1 MKCPECGF
9 KVRARHKFCG
19 MCGARLRLVCPACGT
34 KNPRAHRF
42 CSECG
47 NPLSAASAFDVIP
60 LRTQEVPP
68 ERIPDQ
74 AFAGAPESIRESV
87 PEGAPPGTPPSALSS
102 ASTGPAEPG
111 DLAPLEG
118 ERRLATI
125 ILADVKGST
134 DLMEQVG
141 TEAWVKMMNRVLQIL
156 ETEIYRFG
164 GKVDQFRGDGLVA
177 FFGTTTAHEDDPERA
192 VLAALAMQSA
202 LQPFAADLEKR
213 EGISLALRVG
223 VNTGEVIVTSVGNDR
238 QYREETAMGEAI
250 ALAARMETAAE
261 PGTVLVS
268 ENTFRLTTSQFEW
281 LPLGEIKVKGVST
294 PVAVYRPLA
303 PYVSLEKP
311 EYELPSPLIGRDAE
325 VDSLKACIEDL
336 SDGIGGIVILTGE
349 HGMGKSLLTNE
360 VRQYFARQNALL
372 AEARD
377 KGAEVGQPT
386 YPTPSADA
394 EIGVIWLRGR
404 CRSYTQSQPYAVWQD
419 MLRNWLGIRSD
430 EPQEKTRDRLY
441 QQAEML
447 WGDHADEYYPDLAT
461 LLSLPLEAD
470 HAEQIRRL
478 DADSL
483 RQQFF
488 LTLRSW
494 VEALTQQGPLVIN
507 LSDMQWVDATS
518 LDLLKYCLPLCDY
531 TDLLWLFVFRPDR
544 TSQIWEFRYYI
555 ETEYP
560 HRLTSLTLAPLTAE
574 QSQEMIAK
582 LIGPDVL
589 PEATQDLIISKAE
602 GNPYYIQ
609 ELVRALIFEGI
620 LTRAP
625 EDGRWRTT
633 QAVTT
638 LTLPDSLQNLLLASI
653 DRLTPEEQHILQIA
667 SVVGTVF
674 WSKIIEVLATHPA
687 RVKAHLTALQRAQ
700 LIRER
705 GRASELGIEYVFRS
719 SLIRD
724 AAYDRLLNTQR
735 TSYHLRIAE
744 YIESHCCKSDA
755 TEPSPQFYGA
765 LAYHFR
771 HAGLPDKELDY
782 VLKGAAHAKHVY
794 ANAEAGKQFT
804 RALEILDA
812 LEHKASDEDQCRA
825 IRIQRFSVLNERR
838 AVFYLMGQF
847 EAMWEDAK
855 ALLPLAEQLADDP
868 TFTIDALLQ
877 QPGVADYQCK
887 EEIDAGIPMAQQ
899 ALALA
904 QELGDQRREMES
916 LIAIVNHRLALSD
929 PEWQPL
935 AERALELARQV
946 QDEHFEARLLI
957 GMGGVFAFSD
967 EPSLS
972 MEYLEAAAALAMRQ
986 GLDDKIT
993 QMSLLNLL
1001 GLEFER
1007 SGDYYR
1013 LLTEYQQERLNI
1025 SREIGHRPNESKAL
1039 QACGR
1044 IQGIYL
1050 GDYQGG
1056 LALLEECQRILIGSR
1071 DEVYPL
1077 FHIAQIQSEQYQYTE
1092 ALASLER
1099 IRDIGEPVQ
1108 DRGLASLKLVWA
1120 ILYNALGDE
1129 AHLRMALELAE
1140 EVQELALQSPLVSRQ
1155 YEMAALCKATAAHLK
1170 LAMLAKD
1177 AATAK
1182 PGIVYEHLNNA
1193 LDTAQKA
1200 LELYQTFGFVQITE
1214 CVSEEILFRYSQ
1226 ALAANEQPEEATKY
1240 LRRAYDEMARKH
1252 ALIPADSY
1260 FRRTYL
1266 ENILLHQEI
1275 RAAYAARVGLI
1286 LTESGQVPQLSH
1298 IPEKF

>member
-9 KVRARHKFCG
+9 KAPARAKFCG
-19 MCGARLRLVCPACGT
+19 MCGTRLALVCPTCGT
-34 KNPRAHRF
+34 VSPRVYRF

-47 NPLSAASAFDVIP
+47 APLTAESAPFIAVTP
-60 LRTQEVPP
+60 LEQEPLP
-68 ERIPDQ
+68 EPR
-74 AFAGAPESIRESV
+74 
-87 PEGAPPGTPPSALSS
+87 PSSDIAV
-102 ASTGPAEPG
+102 
-111 DLAPLEG
+111 LEG
-118 ERRLATI
+118 ERRVATI

-141 TEAWVKMMNRVLQIL
+141 TETWVKLMNRVLQIL
-156 ETEIYRFG
+156 ETEVYRFG

-192 VLAALAMQSA
+192 VLAALAMQAA
-202 LQPFAADLEKR
+202 LQPFATDLEER

-268 ENTFRLTTSQFEW
+268 DSTYRLTASQFEW
-281 LPLGEIKVKGVST
+281 LPLGEIMVKGVSY
-294 PVAVYRPLA
+294 PIAVHRPLA
-303 PYVSLEKP
+303 PFTNPEKP
-311 EYELPSPLIGRDAE
+311 EAYELPTPLVGRDAE
-325 VDSLKACIEDL
+325 VESLKTCIEDL
-336 SDGIGGIVILTGE
+336 NDGIGSIVIISGE
-349 HGMGKSLLTNE
+349 QGMGKSLLTNE
-360 VRQYFARQNALL
+360 VRHYLARQNALL

-377 KGAEVGQPT
+377 KRASRKDAPAE
-386 YPTPSADA
+386 TP
-394 EIGVIWLRGR
+394 GVMWLRGR
-404 CRSYTQSQPYAVWQD
+404 CRSYTQPQPYAMWQD
-419 MLRNWLGIRSD
+419 VLRNWLGVRQN
-430 EPQEKTRDRLY
+430 EPREQTRDRLR
-441 QQAEML
+441 QQAEAL
-447 WGDHADEYYPDLAT
+447 WGDQADEYYPDLAT
-461 LLSLPLEAD
+461 LLALPLEAQ
-470 HAEQIRRL
+470 HAEHIRRL

-488 LTLRSW
+488 LTIHRW
-494 VEALTQQGPLVIN
+494 IEALAEENPLVLN

-531 TDLLWLFVFRPDR
+531 TSLLWLFVFRPDR
-544 TSQIWEFRYYI
+544 ASPIWEFRHFV

-560 HRLTSLTLAPLTAE
+560 HRLMTLNLPLLNPD
-574 QSQEMIAK
+574 QSREMIQA

-589 PEATQDLIISKAE
+589 PAATQDLVIQKAE

-609 ELVRALIFEGI
+609 EMVRALILQGI
-620 LTRAP
+620 LTRTP
-625 EDGRWRTT
+625 ETGRWQTT

-638 LTLPDSLQNLLLASI
+638 LTLPDSLQSLLLASI
-653 DRLTPEEQHILQIA
+653 DRLTPEEQHVLQIA
-667 SVVGTVF
+667 SVIGTVF
-674 WSKIIEVLATHPA
+674 WSKILEVLAANPA

-705 GRASELGIEYVFRS
+705 GRTSEFGIEYVFRS

-724 AAYDRLLNTQR
+724 AAYDRLLSSQR
-735 TSYHLRIAE
+735 TGYHLRIAE
-744 YIESHCCKSDA
+744 YIETHSGRENQPHTAS
-755 TEPSPQFYGA
+755 QFYGA
-765 LAYHFR
+765 LAYHYR
-771 HAGLPDKELDY
+771 RAGKTDKELDY
-782 VLKGAAHAKHVY
+782 CLKGAEQAEKIY
-794 ANAEAGKQFT
+794 ANAEAGKQYT

-812 LEHKASDEDQCRA
+812 LEAQTTDESQRRA
-825 IRIQRFSVLNERR
+825 IREQRFRALNERR

-847 EAMWEDAK
+847 EVMWDDAK
-855 ALLPLAEQLADDP
+855 ALLPLAKQLADDP

-887 EEIDAGIPMAQQ
+887 EEIEAGIPMAQQ

-904 QELGDQRREMES
+904 QQLGDQRREMES

-929 PEWQPL
+929 PAWQPL
-935 AERALELARQV
+935 AERALELARQLH
-946 QDEHFEARLLI
+946 DLHYEARLLI

-967 EPSLS
+967 EPSLG

-986 GLDDKIT
+986 GIDDKIT

-1050 GDYQGG
+1050 GDYKGG
-1056 LALLEECQRILIGSR
+1056 LALLEECQRISTGTR

-1077 FHIAQIQSEQYQYTE
+1077 FHIAQIQSEQRQYTE

-1099 IRDIGEPVQ
+1099 IRIIGEPVQ
-1108 DRGLASLKLVWA
+1108 DRGLASLKLVWV

-1129 AHLRMALELAE
+1129 AHLNMALDLAE
-1140 EVQELALQSPLVSRQ
+1140 EVRQLATHNPLVSRQ
-1155 YEMAALCKATAAHLK
+1155 YEMAALCKAAAAHLK
-1170 LAMLAKD
+1170 LAMVVTKP
-1177 AATAK
+1177 AA
-1182 PGIVYEHLNNA
+1182 VYDHLSRA
-1193 LDTAQKA
+1193 LEASQKA
-1200 LELYQTFGFVQITE
+1200 LDIFQTFGFLQITE

-1226 ALAANEQPEEATKY
+1226 ALAANEQPDEATKY

-1252 ALIPADSY
+1252 ALIPPDSY
-1260 FRRTYL
+1260 FRRAYL

-1286 LTESGQVPQLSH
+1286 LTEAGPIPQMSH
-1298 IPEKF
+1298 IPETF

>member
-9 KVRARHKFCG
+9 KAPARAKFCG
-19 MCGARLRLVCPACGT
+19 MCGTRLALVCPSCGT
-34 KNPRAHRF
+34 TNPRAYRF

-47 NPLSAASAFDVIP
+47 APLTTESAP
-60 LRTQEVPP
+60 LIVLTPREQGPLP
-68 ERIPDQ
+68 EPRP
-74 AFAGAPESIRESV
+74 AGDI
-87 PEGAPPGTPPSALSS
+87 
-102 ASTGPAEPG
+102 
-111 DLAPLEG
+111 APLEG
-118 ERRLATI
+118 ERRVATI

-141 TEAWVKMMNRVLQIL
+141 TETWVKLMNRVLQIL
-156 ETEIYRFG
+156 ETEVYRFG

-177 FFGTTTAHEDDPERA
+177 FFGTTAAHEDDPERA
-192 VLAALAMQSA
+192 VLAALAMQAA
-202 LQPFAADLEKR
+202 LRPFAAALEER
-213 EGISLALRVG
+213 EGINLALRVG

-250 ALAARMETAAE
+250 AIAARMETAAE

-268 ENTFRLTTSQFEW
+268 ESTYRLTAAQFEW
-281 LPLGEIKVKGVST
+281 LPLGEIRVKGVSY
-294 PVAVYRPLA
+294 PISVYRPLA
-303 PYVSLEKP
+303 PYASLERP
-311 EYELPSPLIGRDAE
+311 EAYELSNPLIGRDAE
-325 VDSLKACIEDL
+325 VESLKSCIEDL
-336 SDGIGGIVILTGE
+336 SDGIGSVVIITGE
-349 HGMGKSLLTNE
+349 QGMGKSLLTDE
-360 VRQYFARQNALL
+360 VRHYLARQNALL

-377 KGAEVGQPT
+377 KGAAATESNT
-386 YPTPSADA
+386 SA
-394 EIGVIWLRGR
+394 ITGVIWLRGR
-404 CRSYTQSQPYAVWQD
+404 CRSYTQSQPYAMWQD
-419 MLRNWLGIRSD
+419 ALRNWLGIRQD
-430 EPQEKTRDRLY
+430 EPREQTRDRLR
-441 QQAEML
+441 QQAEAL
-447 WGDHADEYYPDLAT
+447 WGDAADEYYPDLAA
-461 LLSLPLEAD
+461 LLSLPLEAH

-488 LTLRSW
+488 LTIHRW
-494 VEALTQQGPLVIN
+494 IEALAEETPLVLN
-507 LSDMQWVDATS
+507 FSDMQWADATS

-531 TDLLWLFVFRPDR
+531 TSLLWLFVFRPDR
-544 TSQIWEFRYYI
+544 ASQIWEFRHFV

-560 HRLTSLTLAPLTAE
+560 HRLMTLHLPSLTPE
-574 QSQEMIAK
+574 QSREMIQA
-582 LIGPDVL
+582 LIGADVL
-589 PEATQDLIISKAE
+589 PETTQDLIIQKAE

-609 ELVRALIFEGI
+609 EMIRALILQGI
-620 LTRAP
+620 LVREP
-625 EDGRWRTT
+625 ETSRWRTT
-633 QAVTT
+633 QAVTS
-638 LTLPDSLQNLLLASI
+638 LSLPDSLQSLLLASI
-653 DRLTPEEQHILQIA
+653 DRLTPEEQHVLQIA

-674 WSKIIEVLATHPA
+674 WSKILEVLAANPA

-705 GRASELGIEYVFRS
+705 GRTSEFGIEYVFKS

-724 AAYDRLLNTQR
+724 AAYDRLLSTQR
-735 TSYHLRIAE
+735 TGYHLRIAE
-744 YIESHCCKSDA
+744 YIENHSG
-755 TEPSPQFYGA
+755 TENQTHTAPQFYGA
-765 LAYHFR
+765 LAYHYR
-771 HAGLPDKELDY
+771 RAGKSEKELEY
-782 VLKGAAHAKHVY
+782 CRKGAAHAKEIY
-794 ANAEAGKQFT
+794 ANADAGKLYT
-804 RALEILDA
+804 RALEILDT
-812 LEHKASDEDQCRA
+812 LEAQTTDAAQRRSLRA
-825 IRIQRFSVLNERR
+825 QRFSTLNERR

-847 EAMWEDAK
+847 EAMWSDAK
-855 ALLPLAEQLADDP
+855 ALLPLAEQLPDDP

-887 EEIDAGIPMAQQ
+887 EEIEAGIPMAQQ

-904 QELGDQRREMES
+904 QQLSDQRREMES

-929 PEWQPL
+929 PAWQPL
-935 AERALELARQV
+935 AERALDLARQLH
-946 QDEHFEARLLI
+946 DLHYEARLLI

-967 EPSLS
+967 EPSIG

-1050 GDYQGG
+1050 GDYKGG
-1056 LALLEECQRILIGSR
+1056 LALLEECQRILTGTR

-1077 FHIAQIQSEQYQYTE
+1077 FHTAQIQSEQRQYTE

-1099 IRDIGEPVQ
+1099 IRVIGEPVQ
-1108 DRGLASLKLVWA
+1108 DRGLASLKLVWI

-1129 AHLRMALELAE
+1129 AHLYMALDLAE
-1140 EVQELALQSPLVSRQ
+1140 EVRGLATHSPLVSRQ
-1155 YEMAALCKATAAHLK
+1155 YEMAALCKAAAAHLK
-1170 LAMLAKD
+1170 LAAVVAKS
-1177 AATAK
+1177 AA
-1182 PGIVYEHLNNA
+1182 VYEHLSRA
-1193 LDTAQKA
+1193 LETSQKA
-1200 LELYQTFGFVQITE
+1200 LDIYQTFGFLQITE

-1252 ALIPADSY
+1252 ALIPPDSY
-1260 FRRTYL
+1260 FRRAYL

-1286 LTESGQVPQLSH
+1286 LTEAGPIPQMSH
-1298 IPEKF
+1298 IPETF

>member
-1 MKCPECGF
+1 
-9 KVRARHKFCG
+9 
-19 MCGARLRLVCPACGT
+19 MCGTRLRLLCPACGMM
-34 KNPRAHRF
+34 NPRVYRF
-42 CSECG
+42 CYECG
-47 NPLSAASAFDVIP
+47 SPLDADVAYSLP
-60 LRTQEVPP
+60 LRPQESTL
-68 ERIPDQ
+68 EREVERV
-74 AFAGAPESIRESV
+74 PESV
-87 PEGAPPGTPPSALSS
+87 
-102 ASTGPAEPG
+102 TGPG

-125 ILADVKGST
+125 ILADIKGST

-156 ETEIYRFG
+156 ETEVYRFG

-177 FFGTTTAHEDDPERA
+177 FFGTTMAHEDDPERA

-268 ENTFRLTTSQFEW
+268 ENTYRLTATQFEW
-281 LPLGEIKVKGVST
+281 LPLGEIRVKGVST
-294 PVAVYRPLA
+294 PIAVYRPLA
-303 PYVSLEKP
+303 PYASLERP
-311 EYELPSPLIGRDAE
+311 AAYELPSPLIGRDAE
-325 VDSLKACIEDL
+325 VESLKACIEDL
-336 SDGIGGIVILTGE
+336 NDGIGGIIIVTGE
-349 HGMGKSLLTNE
+349 QGMGKSLLTNE

-377 KGAEVGQPT
+377 KGASAT
-386 YPTPSADA
+386 SADA

-419 MLRNWLGIRSD
+419 MLRSWLGIRPD
-430 EPQEKTRDRLY
+430 ELHEQTRDRLH
-441 QQAEML
+441 QQAEVL
-447 WGDHADEYYPDLAT
+447 WGDEADDYYPDLAM
-461 LLSLPLEAD
+461 LLSLPLEAS
-470 HAEQIRRL
+470 HAEHIKRL

-494 VEALTQQGPLVIN
+494 VEALTHQGPVVLTF
-507 LSDMQWVDATS
+507 SDMHWVDATS

-560 HRLTSLTLAPLTAE
+560 HRLTTLNLAPLTVE
-574 QSQEMIAK
+574 QSRAMIAE

-589 PEATQDLIISKAE
+589 PEATQDLIINKAE

-620 LTRAP
+620 LTRNT
-625 EDGRWRTT
+625 ENGRWRTT

-653 DRLTPEEQHILQIA
+653 DRLTPEEQHVLQIA

-674 WSKIIEVLATHPA
+674 WSKIVEALAAHPV
-687 RVKAHLTALQRAQ
+687 RVKARLTALQRAQ

-705 GRASELGIEYVFRS
+705 GRTTELGIEYVFRS

-724 AAYDRLLNTQR
+724 AAYERLLSTQR
-735 TSYHLRIAE
+735 SSYHLRIAE
-744 YIESHCCKSDA
+744 YIESYCCRADT

-765 LAYHFR
+765 LAYHFQR
-771 HAGLPDKELDY
+771 ANLPEKELDY
-782 VLKGAAHAKHVY
+782 ALKGAEHAKHIY
-794 ANAEAGKQFT
+794 ANAEAGKQYT
-804 RALEILDA
+804 RALEILDT
-812 LEHKASDEDQCRA
+812 LESEAAADRRRA
-825 IRIQRFSVLNERR
+825 ICAQRFRVLNERR

-847 EAMWEDAK
+847 ETMWADAK
-855 ALLPLAEQLADDP
+855 ALLPLAEQLSDDL

-887 EEIDAGIPMAQQ
+887 EEIEAGIPMAQQ
-899 ALALA
+899 ALELA
-904 QELGDQRREMES
+904 QQLSDRRREMES

-929 PEWQPL
+929 PTWQPL

-946 QDEHFEARLLI
+946 QDEHYEARLLI

-967 EPSLS
+967 EPTLS

-1007 SGDYYR
+1007 NGDFYR

-1056 LALLEECQRILIGSR
+1056 LALLEECRRILVGSR

-1099 IRDIGEPVQ
+1099 VRVIGEPVQ
-1108 DRGLASLKLVWA
+1108 DRGLASLKLVWS

-1129 AHLRMALELAE
+1129 AHLYMALGLAE
-1140 EVQELALQSPLVSRQ
+1140 EVQQLALQSPLVSRQ

-1170 LAMLAKD
+1170 LALLAKD
-1177 AATAK
+1177 ATVTQ
-1182 PGIVYEHLNNA
+1182 PGAVYSHLDSA
-1193 LDTAQKA
+1193 LHTAQKA
-1200 LELYQTFGFVQITE
+1200 LDLYNTFGFVQITE

-1226 ALAANEQPEEATKY
+1226 ALAVNEQQEEATKY

-1252 ALIPADSY
+1252 ALIPTDSY

-1286 LTESGQVPQLSH
+1286 LTESGQVPHLSH
-1298 IPEKF
+1298 IPET

>member
-34 KNPRAHRF
+34 ENPRAHRF

-47 NPLSAASAFDVIP
+47 NPLSAAPAFDVIP

-68 ERIPDQ
+68 EHVPEK
-74 AFAGAPESIRESV
+74 AFAATPESTRESV
-87 PEGAPPGTPPSALSS
+87 PEGTPPS

-134 DLMEQVG
+134 DLMERLG

-156 ETEIYRFG
+156 ETEVYRFG
-164 GKVDQFRGDGLVA
+164 GKVDQFRGDGMVA
-177 FFGTTTAHEDDPERA
+177 FFGTTMAHEDDPERA
-192 VLAALAMQSA
+192 VLAALAMQTA
-202 LQPFAADLEKR
+202 LKPFAADLEER
-213 EGISLALRVG
+213 EGINLELRVG

-268 ENTFRLTTSQFEW
+268 ENTYRLTASQFEW
-281 LPLGEIKVKGVST
+281 LPLGEIKVKGVSA
-294 PVAVYRPLA
+294 PIAVYRPLA
-303 PYVSLEKP
+303 PYASLEKP
-311 EYELPSPLIGRDAE
+311 EAYDLSSPLIGRDAE
-325 VDSLKACIEDL
+325 VESLKACIEDL
-336 SDGIGGIVILTGE
+336 NDGIGGIVIITGE
-349 HGMGKSLLTNE
+349 QGMGKSLLTNE

-377 KGAEVGQPT
+377 KGVEAGG
-386 YPTPSADA
+386 SATDA

-419 MLRNWLGIRSD
+419 MLRSWLGIRPD
-430 EPQEKTRDRLY
+430 EPHEQTRDRLH
-441 QQAEML
+441 QQAEVL
-447 WGDHADEYYPDLAT
+447 WGDQADEYYPDLAT

-470 HAEQIRRL
+470 HAEHIKRL

-494 VEALTQQGPLVIN
+494 IEALIHQGPVVLTF
-507 LSDMQWVDATS
+507 SDMHWVDATS
-518 LDLLKYCLPLCDY
+518 LDLLRYCLPLCDY
-531 TDLLWLFVFRPDR
+531 SDLLWLFVFRPDR
-544 TSQIWEFRYYI
+544 TSQVWEFRYYI

-560 HRLTSLTLAPLTAE
+560 HRLTTLTLASLTAE
-574 QSQEMIAK
+574 QSQEMIAE

-609 ELVRALIFEGI
+609 ELMRALIFEGI
-620 LTRAP
+620 LTRDP
-625 EDGRWRTT
+625 EDGHWRTT

-638 LTLPDSLQNLLLASI
+638 LTLPDSMQNLLLASI

-674 WSKIIEVLATHPA
+674 WLKIIEVLAAHPA

-705 GRASELGIEYVFRS
+705 GRTPELGLEYVFRS

-724 AAYDRLLNTQR
+724 AAYDRLLSTQR

-755 TEPSPQFYGA
+755 TQPSPQFYGT
-765 LAYHFR
+765 LAYHFQ
-771 HAGLPDKELDY
+771 HAGLPDRELDY

-794 ANAEAGKQFT
+794 ANAEAGKQYT

-812 LEHKASDEDQCRA
+812 LESAADDEEQRRA
-825 IRIQRFSVLNERR
+825 IRTQRFRVLNERR
-838 AVFYLMGQF
+838 AVFYLMSQF
-847 EAMWEDAK
+847 EAMWADAK

-877 QPGVADYQCK
+877 QPGVADYQSK
-887 EEIDAGIPMAQQ
+887 EEIEAGIPMAQQ

-904 QELGDQRREMES
+904 QELGDRRREMES

-935 AERALELARQV
+935 AEKALELARQL
-946 QDEHFEARLLI
+946 QDEHYEARLLI
-957 GMGGVFAFSD
+957 GMGGIFAFSD
-967 EPSLS
+967 EPTLS
-972 MEYLEAAAALAMRQ
+972 MEYLEAAAALAMCQ

-1007 SGDYYR
+1007 NGDYYR

-1056 LALLEECQRILIGSR
+1056 LGLLEECRRILVGSR

-1099 IRDIGEPVQ
+1099 IRSIGEPVQ

-1129 AHLRMALELAE
+1129 AHLHMALELAE

-1170 LAMLAKD
+1170 LAVLAKD
-1177 AATAK
+1177 AATAR
-1182 PGIVYEHLNNA
+1182 PGIVYDHLSSA
-1193 LDTAQKA
+1193 QQTAQQA
-1200 LELYQTFGFVQITE
+1200 LHLYQMFGFVQITE

-1226 ALAANEQPEEATKY
+1226 ALTANEQPEEAIKY
-1240 LRRAYDEMARKH
+1240 LRQAYDEMARKH

-1286 LTESGQVPQLSH
+1286 LTESGQVPHLSH
-1298 IPEKF
+1298 IPEGF

>member
-1 MKCPECGF
+1 
-9 KVRARHKFCG
+9 
-19 MCGARLRLVCPACGT
+19 MCGARLRIVCPVCGAE
-34 KNPRAHRF
+34 NPRAYHF

-47 NPLSAASAFDVIP
+47 APLNADAALNAIP
-60 LRTQEVPP
+60 LRAQETLSESAP
-68 ERIPDQ
+68 ERV
-74 AFAGAPESIRESV
+74 ATSAPESTLEGV
-87 PEGAPPGTPPSALSS
+87 PSGAP
-102 ASTGPAEPG
+102 EPG

-156 ETEIYRFG
+156 ETEVYRFG

-177 FFGTTTAHEDDPERA
+177 FFGTTMAHEDDPERA
-192 VLAALAMQSA
+192 VLAALAMQAA

-268 ENTFRLTTSQFEW
+268 ENTYRLTAAQFEW
-281 LPLGEIKVKGVST
+281 LPLGEIKVKGVSA
-294 PVAVYRPLA
+294 PIAVYRPLA
-303 PYVSLEKP
+303 PYASLERP
-311 EYELPSPLIGRDAE
+311 EAYELASPLIGRDAE
-325 VDSLKACIEDL
+325 VESLKACIEDL
-336 SDGIGGIVILTGE
+336 SDGIGGIVIITGE
-349 HGMGKSLLTNE
+349 QGMGKSLLTNE

-377 KGAEVGQPT
+377 KGA
-386 YPTPSADA
+386 SATSTDA

-419 MLRNWLGIRSD
+419 MLRSWLGIRPD
-430 EPQEKTRDRLY
+430 EPHEQTRDRLH
-441 QQAEML
+441 QQAEIL
-447 WGDHADEYYPDLAT
+447 WGDQADEYYPDLAT
-461 LLSLPLEAD
+461 LLALPLEAD
-470 HAEQIRRL
+470 HAEHIRRL

-494 VEALTQQGPLVIN
+494 VEALTRQGPVVLTF
-507 LSDMQWVDATS
+507 SDMHWVDATS

-531 TDLLWLFVFRPDR
+531 TDLLWLFVFRTDR
-544 TSQIWEFRYYI
+544 ASQIWEFRYYV

-560 HRLTSLTLAPLTAE
+560 HRLTTLTLAPLTAE
-574 QSQEMIAK
+574 QSREMIAE

-589 PEATQDLIISKAE
+589 PEATQDLIVNKAE

-620 LTRAP
+620 LTRNP
-625 EDGRWRTT
+625 EDGRWHTA

-638 LTLPDSLQNLLLASI
+638 LTLPDSLQSLLLASI

-674 WSKIIEVLATHPA
+674 WSKIVEVLAAHPA

-705 GRASELGIEYVFRS
+705 GRAPELGIEYVFRS

-724 AAYDRLLNTQR
+724 AAYDRLLSTQR
-735 TSYHLRIAE
+735 TNYHLRIAE
-744 YIESHCCKSDA
+744 YIENHYRADA
-755 TEPSPQFYGA
+755 AQPSPQFYGA
-765 LAYHFR
+765 LAYHFQR
-771 HAGLPDKELDY
+771 AGLPEKELDY
-782 VLKGAAHAKHVY
+782 VLKGAEHAKHIY
-794 ANAEAGKQFT
+794 ANAEAGKQYT

-812 LEHKASDEDQCRA
+812 LEKETDDEDRRRA
-825 IRIQRFSVLNERR
+825 IHAQRFKVLNERR

-847 EAMWEDAK
+847 EAMWEDAR
-855 ALLPLAEQLADDP
+855 ALLPLAEQLADDL

-887 EEIDAGIPMAQQ
+887 EEIEAGIPMAQK
-899 ALALA
+899 ALELA
-904 QELGDQRREMES
+904 QQLGDRRREMES

-935 AERALELARQV
+935 AERALELARQL
-946 QDEHFEARLLI
+946 QDEHYEARLLI

-967 EPSLS
+967 EPTLS
-972 MEYLEAAAALAMRQ
+972 MEYLEAAAALAMCQ

-1007 SGDYYR
+1007 NGDYYR

-1056 LALLEECQRILIGSR
+1056 LALLEECRRILIGSR

-1099 IRDIGEPVQ
+1099 IRTIGEPVQ

-1129 AHLRMALELAE
+1129 AHLHMALDLAE
-1140 EVQELALQSPLVSRQ
+1140 EVQQLALQSPLVSRQ

-1170 LAMLAKD
+1170 LAALAKD
-1177 AATAK
+1177 AATSK
-1182 PGIVYEHLNNA
+1182 PGAVYDHLDSA
-1193 LDTAQKA
+1193 LRAAQKA
-1200 LELYQTFGFVQITE
+1200 LDLYQTFGFVQITE

-1226 ALAANEQPEEATKY
+1226 ALAANKQQEEATKY

-1252 ALIPADSY
+1252 ALIPTNSY

-1266 ENILLHQEI
+1266 ENIILHQEI

-1286 LTESGQVPQLSH
+1286 LTESGQVPHLSYV
-1298 IPEKF
+1298 PETP

>member
-1 MKCPECGF
+1 MKCPDCGY
-9 KVRARHKFCG
+9 KVRARDKFCG
-19 MCGARLRLVCPACGT
+19 MCGAHLRLLCPACGT
-34 KNPRAHRF
+34 ENPSAHRF
-42 CSECG
+42 CRECG
-47 NPLSAASAFDVIP
+47 SPLATDTAFDVIP
-60 LRTQEVPP
+60 LRAQEIPANIPESTP
-68 ERIPDQ
+68 ERKRS
-74 AFAGAPESIRESV
+74 AAPERTLSGV
-87 PEGAPPGTPPSALSS
+87 PE
-102 ASTGPAEPG
+102 AS
-111 DLAPLEG
+111 DLTQLEG

-141 TEAWVKMMNRVLQIL
+141 TEAWVEMMNRVLQIL
-156 ETEIYRFG
+156 ETEVYRFG
-164 GKVDQFRGDGLVA
+164 GKVDQFRGDGMVA

-192 VLAALAMQSA
+192 VLAALAMQTA

-213 EGISLALRVG
+213 EGIDLELRVG

-268 ENTFRLTTSQFEW
+268 ENTYRLTTTQFEW

-294 PVAVYRPLA
+294 PVAVYRPLT
-303 PYVSLEKP
+303 PYTSLEKP
-311 EYELPSPLIGRDAE
+311 EYELASPLIGRDAE
-325 VDSLKACIEDL
+325 VGSLKACIEDL

-360 VRQYFARQNALL
+360 VRHYFARQNALL

-377 KGAEVGQPT
+377 KGAEVGKPT
-386 YPTPSADA
+386 SVDLPDYPTPPADA

-419 MLRNWLGIRSD
+419 MLRNWLGIRAD
-430 EPQEKTRDRLY
+430 EPQEKTRDRLHE
-441 QQAEML
+441 QSEVL
-447 WGDHADEYYPDLAT
+447 WGDQADEYFPDLAT

-470 HAEQIRRL
+470 HAERIKHL

-560 HRLTSLTLAPLTAE
+560 HRLTNLTLAPLTAE

-589 PEATQDLIISKAE
+589 PEAMQDLIISKAE

-609 ELVRALIFEGI
+609 ELVRTLIFEGI
-620 LTRAP
+620 LTRTP

-638 LTLPDSLQNLLLASI
+638 LTLPDSMQNLLLASI

-674 WSKIIEVLATHPA
+674 WLKIIEVLAAHPE
-687 RVKAHLTALQRAQ
+687 RVKAQLTALQRAQ

-705 GRASELGIEYVFRS
+705 GRAPELGIEYVFRS

-724 AAYDRLLNTQR
+724 AAYDRLLSTQR
-735 TSYHLRIAE
+735 TSYHLRTAE
-744 YIESHCCKSDA
+744 YIESHCCKMDDTSQ
-755 TEPSPQFYGA
+755 PSPQYYGA

-771 HAGLPDKELDY
+771 HAGLPDRELDY

-794 ANAEAGKQFT
+794 ANAEAGKQYT
-804 RALEILDA
+804 RALEILDT
-812 LEHKASDEDQCRA
+812 LEREVSDEDQRRA
-825 IRIQRFSVLNERR
+825 IRTQRFRVLNERR

-847 EAMWEDAK
+847 EAMWEDAR

-868 TFTIDALLQ
+868 TLTIDALLQ
-877 QPGVADYQCK
+877 QPGVADYQSK
-887 EEIDAGIPMAQQ
+887 EEIEAGIPMAQQ

-904 QELGDQRREMES
+904 QQLGDQRREMES

-929 PEWQPL
+929 SSWQPL
-935 AERALELARQV
+935 AERALELARQL
-946 QDEHFEARLLI
+946 QDEHYEARLLI

-967 EPSLS
+967 EPTLS
-972 MEYLEAAAALAMRQ
+972 MEYLEAAAAFAMRR

-1056 LALLEECQRILIGSR
+1056 LGLLEECRRILIGSR

-1092 ALASLER
+1092 ALASLDR
-1099 IRDIGEPVQ
+1099 IRAIGEPLQ

-1129 AHLRMALELAE
+1129 AHLHMTLELAE
-1140 EVQELALQSPLVSRQ
+1140 EVQQIALHSPLVSRQ

-1170 LAMLAKD
+1170 LALLEKD
-1177 AATAK
+1177 AATSK
-1182 PGIVYEHLNNA
+1182 PSTIYDHLNSA
-1193 LDTAQKA
+1193 LDTGQKA
-1200 LELYQTFGFVQITE
+1200 LDLYQTFGFVQITE

-1226 ALAANEQPEEATKY
+1226 ALTANEQPEEATKY

-1286 LTESGQVPQLSH
+1286 LTESGQVPHLSH
-1298 IPEKF
+1298 VPEEF

>member
-1 MKCPECGF
+1 
-9 KVRARHKFCG
+9 
-19 MCGARLRLVCPACGT
+19 MCGARLRLLCPACGT
-34 KNPRAHRF
+34 ANPRVYRF

-47 NPLSAASAFDVIP
+47 SPLDTDAAFSVP
-60 LRTQEVPP
+60 LHTQALALEH
-68 ERIPDQ
+68 
-74 AFAGAPESIRESV
+74 APEN
-87 PEGAPPGTPPSALSS
+87 APT
-102 ASTGPAEPG
+102 STLEPG

-134 DLMEQVG
+134 DLMERVG

-156 ETEIYRFG
+156 ETEVYRFG

-192 VLAALAMQSA
+192 VLAALAMQTA
-202 LQPFAADLEKR
+202 LQPFAADLEAR

-268 ENTFRLTTSQFEW
+268 ENTYRLTASQFEW

-294 PVAVYRPLA
+294 PIAVYRPLV
-303 PYVSLEKP
+303 PYASLERP
-311 EYELPSPLIGRDAE
+311 QAYELPSPLIGRDAE
-325 VDSLKACIEDL
+325 VESLKACIEDL
-336 SDGIGGIVILTGE
+336 NDGIGGIVIITGE
-349 HGMGKSLLTNE
+349 QGMGKSLLTNE

-377 KGAEVGQPT
+377 KSVGAT
-386 YPTPSADA
+386 STAA

-419 MLRNWLGIRSD
+419 MLRNWLGIRPD
-430 EPQEKTRDRLY
+430 EPQEKTRDRLR
-441 QQAEML
+441 QQATLL
-447 WGDHADEYYPDLAT
+447 WGDQVDEYYPDLAT
-461 LLSLPLEAD
+461 LLALPLEAN
-470 HAEQIRRL
+470 HAEQFRRL

-483 RQQFF
+483 RQQLF
-488 LTLRSW
+488 LTLRGW
-494 VEALTQQGPLVIN
+494 VEALTRQGPVVLN
-507 LSDMQWVDATS
+507 LGDMQWVDSTS

-531 TDLLWLFVFRPDR
+531 TDLLWLFIFRPDR
-544 TSQIWEFRYYI
+544 TSQVWEFRYYI

-560 HRLTSLTLAPLTAE
+560 HRLTTLTLAPLAAG
-574 QSQEMIAK
+574 QSREMIAE

-589 PEATQDLIISKAE
+589 PEATQDLIVSKAE

-620 LTRAP
+620 LTRNP

-638 LTLPDSLQNLLLASI
+638 LALPDSLQNLLLASI
-653 DRLTPEEQHILQIA
+653 DRLAPEEQHILQIA

-674 WSKIIEVLATHPA
+674 WSKIVEVLAAHPA

-705 GRASELGIEYVFRS
+705 GRTTELGVEYVFRS

-724 AAYDRLLNTQR
+724 AAYERLLSTQR
-735 TSYHLRIAE
+735 TNYHLRVAE
-744 YIESHCCKSDA
+744 YIEGHCCTVDEA
-755 TEPSPQFYGA
+755 QPSPQFYGA

-771 HAGLPDKELDY
+771 RAGLPEKELDY
-782 VLKGAAHAKHVY
+782 VLKGAEHARHIY
-794 ANAEAGKQFT
+794 ANAEAGKQYT
-804 RALEILDA
+804 RALEILDT
-812 LEHKASDEDQCRA
+812 LENETDDQDQRRA
-825 IRIQRFSVLNERR
+825 IRAQRFKVLNERR
-838 AVFYLMGQF
+838 TVFYLMGQF
-847 EAMWEDAK
+847 EAMWVDAE
-855 ALLPLAEQLADDP
+855 ALLPLAEQLGDDP

-877 QPGVADYQCK
+877 QPGVADYQSK

-899 ALALA
+899 ALTLA
-904 QELGDQRREMES
+904 QQLGDRRREMES

-946 QDEHFEARLLI
+946 HDEHYEARLLI

-967 EPSLS
+967 EPALS

-1007 SGDYYR
+1007 NGDYHR

-1056 LALLEECQRILIGSR
+1056 LGLLEECRRILIGSR
-1071 DEVYPL
+1071 EEVYPL

-1099 IRDIGEPVQ
+1099 IRAIGEPVQ

-1129 AHLRMALELAE
+1129 AHLHMALELTE
-1140 EVQELALQSPLVSRQ
+1140 EVQQLAVQSPLVSRQ

-1177 AATAK
+1177 AATTRSGA
-1182 PGIVYEHLNNA
+1182 VYAHLDSA
-1193 LDTAQKA
+1193 LRAAQKA
-1200 LELYQTFGFVQITE
+1200 LDLYQMFSFVQITE

-1226 ALAANEQPEEATKY
+1226 ALAANEQQEEATKY

-1252 ALIPADSY
+1252 ALIPTSSH

-1286 LTESGQVPQLSH
+1286 LTESGQVPHLSH
-1298 IPEKF
+1298 TPET

>member
-1 MKCPECGF
+1 
-9 KVRARHKFCG
+9 
-19 MCGARLRLVCPACGT
+19 
-34 KNPRAHRF
+34 
-42 CSECG
+42 
-47 NPLSAASAFDVIP
+47 
-60 LRTQEVPP
+60 
-68 ERIPDQ
+68 
-74 AFAGAPESIRESV
+74 
-87 PEGAPPGTPPSALSS
+87 
-102 ASTGPAEPG
+102 
-111 DLAPLEG
+111 
-118 ERRLATI
+118 
-125 ILADVKGST
+125 
-134 DLMEQVG
+134 QVG

-156 ETEIYRFG
+156 ETEVYRFG

-177 FFGTTTAHEDDPERA
+177 FFGTTMAHEDDPERA
-192 VLAALAMQSA
+192 VLAALAMQAA

-261 PGTVLVS
+261 PSTVLVS
-268 ENTFRLTTSQFEW
+268 ENTYRLTAAQFEW
-281 LPLGEIKVKGVST
+281 LPLGEIKVKGVSA
-294 PVAVYRPLA
+294 PIAVYRPLV
-303 PYVSLEKP
+303 PYASLERP
-311 EYELPSPLIGRDAE
+311 EAYELASPLIGRDAE
-325 VDSLKACIEDL
+325 VESLKACIEDL
-336 SDGIGGIVILTGE
+336 SDGIGGIVIITGE
-349 HGMGKSLLTNE
+349 QGMGKSLLTNE

-377 KGAEVGQPT
+377 KGA
-386 YPTPSADA
+386 SATSTDA

-419 MLRNWLGIRSD
+419 MLRSWLGIRPD
-430 EPQEKTRDRLY
+430 EPHEQTRDRLH
-441 QQAEML
+441 QQAEIL
-447 WGDHADEYYPDLAT
+447 WGDQADEYFPDLAT
-461 LLSLPLEAD
+461 LLSLPLEAN
-470 HAEQIRRL
+470 HAEHIRRL

-494 VEALTQQGPLVIN
+494 VEALTHQGPVVLTF
-507 LSDMQWVDATS
+507 SDMHWVDATS

-544 TSQIWEFRYYI
+544 ASQIWEFRYYI

-560 HRLTSLTLAPLTAE
+560 HRLTTLTLAPLNAE
-574 QSQEMIAK
+574 QSREMIAE

-589 PEATQDLIISKAE
+589 PEATQDLIINKAE

-620 LTRAP
+620 LTRNP

-633 QAVTT
+633 QAVTA

-653 DRLTPEEQHILQIA
+653 DRLIPEEQHILQIA

-674 WSKIIEVLATHPA
+674 WSKIVEVLAAHPA

-705 GRASELGIEYVFRS
+705 GRTPELGIEYVFRS

-724 AAYDRLLNTQR
+724 AAYDRLLSTQR
-735 TSYHLRIAE
+735 INYHLRIAE
-744 YIESHCCKSDA
+744 YIESHYRADA
-755 TEPSPQFYGA
+755 AQPSPQFYGA
-765 LAYHFR
+765 LAYHFQR
-771 HAGLPDKELDY
+771 AGLPEKELDY
-782 VLKGAAHAKHVY
+782 VLKGAEHAKHIY
-794 ANAEAGKQFT
+794 ANAEAGKQYT

-812 LEHKASDEDQCRA
+812 LENETDDEDQRRA
-825 IRIQRFSVLNERR
+825 IRAQRFKVLNERR

-847 EAMWEDAK
+847 EAMWADAK

-877 QPGVADYQCK
+877 QPGVADYQSK

-904 QELGDQRREMES
+904 QQLGDRRREMES

-935 AERALELARQV
+935 AERALELARQL
-946 QDEHFEARLLI
+946 QDEHYEARLLI

-967 EPSLS
+967 EPALS
-972 MEYLEAAAALAMRQ
+972 MEYLEAAAALAMCQ

-1056 LALLEECQRILIGSR
+1056 LALLEECRRILIGSR

-1099 IRDIGEPVQ
+1099 IRAIGEPVQ
-1108 DRGLASLKLVWA
+1108 DRGLASLKLVWT

-1129 AHLRMALELAE
+1129 AHLHMTLELAE
-1140 EVQELALQSPLVSRQ
+1140 EVQQIALQSPLVSRQ
-1155 YEMAALCKATAAHLK
+1155 YEMAALCKAAAAHLK
-1170 LAMLAKD
+1170 LALLAKD
-1177 AATAK
+1177 TATTK
-1182 PGIVYEHLNNA
+1182 PGAVYGHLDSA
-1193 LDTAQKA
+1193 LRAAQKA
-1200 LELYQTFGFVQITE
+1200 LDLYNTFGFVQITE

-1226 ALAANEQPEEATKY
+1226 ALGGNEQQEEANKY

-1286 LTESGQVPQLSH
+1286 LTESGQVSHFSH
-1298 IPEKF
+1298 IPETF

>member
-9 KVRARHKFCG
+9 KARPRAKFCG
-19 MCGARLRLVCPACGT
+19 MCGARLQLLCPACGT
-34 KNPRAHRF
+34 ANPHVYRF

-47 NPLSAASAFDVIP
+47 SPLSVDGPFDGIP
-60 LRTQEVPP
+60 VRTQEVVA
-68 ERIPDQ
+68 EHT
-74 AFAGAPESIRESV
+74 PESALVSSAENV
-87 PEGAPPGTPPSALSS
+87 LEGALENA
-102 ASTGPAEPG
+102 ASGGSEPG
-111 DLAPLEG
+111 DLTPLEG

-156 ETEIYRFG
+156 ETEVYRFG

-177 FFGTTTAHEDDPERA
+177 FFGTTMAHEDDPERA
-192 VLAALAMQSA
+192 VLAAMAMQSA
-202 LQPFAADLEKR
+202 LQPFAADLERR

-268 ENTFRLTTSQFEW
+268 ENTYRLTSTQFEW
-281 LPLGEIKVKGVST
+281 LSLGEIKVKGVST
-294 PVAVYRPLA
+294 PIAVYRPIA
-303 PYVSLEKP
+303 PYVSLERP
-311 EYELPSPLIGRDAE
+311 AAYELPSPLIGRDTEAE
-325 VDSLKACIEDL
+325 GLKDCIEDL
-336 SDGIGGIVILTGE
+336 NDGLGGIVIITGE
-349 HGMGKSLLTNE
+349 QGMGKSLLTNE

-377 KGAEVGQPT
+377 KGVST
-386 YPTPSADA
+386 TPADT

-404 CRSYTQSQPYAVWQD
+404 CRSYTQSQPYAMWQD
-419 MLRNWLGIRSD
+419 MLRSWLGICPD
-430 EPQEKTRDRLY
+430 EPHEQTRDRLH
-441 QQAEML
+441 QQAEVL
-447 WGDHADEYYPDLAT
+447 WGDQADEYFPDLAM
-461 LLSLPLEAD
+461 LLSLPLEVN
-470 HAEQIRRL
+470 HAEHIKRL

-494 VEALTQQGPLVIN
+494 VEALTHQGPVVLTF
-507 LSDMQWVDATS
+507 SDMHWVDATS

-531 TDLLWLFVFRPDR
+531 TDLLWLLVFRPDR
-544 TSQIWEFRYYI
+544 ASPIWEFRHYI

-560 HRLTSLTLAPLTAE
+560 HRLTTLNLAPLTAE
-574 QSQEMIAK
+574 QSREMITE

-589 PEATQDLIISKAE
+589 PETTQDLIINKAE

-620 LTRAP
+620 LTRSS
-625 EDGRWRTT
+625 EDGRWHTT
-633 QAVTT
+633 QAITSII
-638 LTLPDSLQNLLLASI
+638 LPDSLQSLLLASI
-653 DRLTPEEQHILQIA
+653 DRLTPEEQHVLQIA

-674 WSKIIEVLATHPA
+674 WSKIVEVLAAHPV
-687 RVKAHLTALQRAQ
+687 RVKAQLTALQRAQ

-705 GRASELGIEYVFRS
+705 GRTTELGIEYVFRS

-724 AAYDRLLNTQR
+724 AAYERLLSTQR
-735 TSYHLRIAE
+735 INYHLRIAD
-744 YIESHCCKSDA
+744 YIENHCCRADMPQ
-755 TEPSPQFYGA
+755 PSSQFYGA
-765 LAYHFR
+765 LAFHYQR
-771 HAGLPDKELDY
+771 AGMQEKELNY
-782 VLKGAAHAKHVY
+782 VLKGAEHATHIY
-794 ANAEAGKQFT
+794 ANAEAGKQYT
-804 RALEILDA
+804 RALEILDV
-812 LEHKASDEDQCRA
+812 LESEADDEDQRRA
-825 IRIQRFSVLNERR
+825 IHAQRFRVLNERR
-838 AVFYLMGQF
+838 AVFYLMGKF
-847 EAMWEDAK
+847 EAMWTDAK
-855 ALLPLAEQLADDP
+855 ALLPLAEQLADNP
-868 TFTIDALLQ
+868 AFTIDAMLQ
-877 QPGVADYQCK
+877 QPGVADYQSK
-887 EEIDAGIPMAQQ
+887 EEIEAGIPMAQK
-899 ALALA
+899 ALELA
-904 QELGDQRREMES
+904 QQLGDSRREMES

-935 AERALELARQV
+935 AERALELARQL
-946 QDEHFEARLLI
+946 QDEHYEARLLI
-957 GMGGVFAFSD
+957 GMGGIFAFSD
-967 EPSLS
+967 EPALS
-972 MEYLEAAAALAMRQ
+972 MEYLEAAAALAMCQ

-1013 LLTEYQQERLNI
+1013 LLIEYQQERLNI

-1056 LALLEECQRILIGSR
+1056 LGLLEECRRILVGSR

-1099 IRDIGEPVQ
+1099 IRTIGEPVQ

-1129 AHLRMALELAE
+1129 AHLHMALELAE
-1140 EVQELALQSPLVSRQ
+1140 EVQQLALQSPLVSRQ

-1177 AATAK
+1177 AAATK
-1182 PGIVYEHLNNA
+1182 PGTVYGHLDSALNAAQRA
-1193 LDTAQKA
+1193 LDI
-1200 LELYQTFGFVQITE
+1200 YQTFGFVQITE

-1226 ALAANEQPEEATKY
+1226 ALVANEQQEEANKY

-1252 ALIPADSY
+1252 ALIPTDSY

-1286 LTESGQVPQLSH
+1286 LTESGQVPHLSH
-1298 IPEKF
+1298 VPEAF

>member
-1 MKCPECGF
+1 
-9 KVRARHKFCG
+9 
-19 MCGARLRLVCPACGT
+19 MCGTRLRLLCPACGT
-34 KNPRAHRF
+34 TNPRVYRF

-47 NPLSAASAFDVIP
+47 SPLDADAAYSIP
-60 LRTQEVPP
+60 LRLQESML
-68 ERIPDQ
+68 ER
-74 AFAGAPESIRESV
+74 AV
-87 PEGAPPGTPPSALSS
+87 EGAPDS
-102 ASTGPAEPG
+102 GPQPG

-156 ETEIYRFG
+156 ETEVYRFG

-177 FFGTTTAHEDDPERA
+177 FFGTTMAHEDDPERA

-202 LQPFAADLEKR
+202 ILPFAADLEKR

-268 ENTFRLTTSQFEW
+268 ENTYRLTATQFEW
-281 LPLGEIKVKGVST
+281 LPLGEIKVKGVSA
-294 PVAVYRPLA
+294 PIAVYRPLA
-303 PYVSLEKP
+303 PYASLERP
-311 EYELPSPLIGRDAE
+311 AAYDLASSLIGRDAE
-325 VDSLKACIEDL
+325 MESLKACIEDL
-336 SDGIGGIVILTGE
+336 SDGIGGIAIITGE
-349 HGMGKSLLTNE
+349 QGMGKSLLTNE

-377 KGAEVGQPT
+377 KSAGA
-386 YPTPSADA
+386 PSADT

-419 MLRNWLGIRSD
+419 MLRSWLGIRPD
-430 EPQEKTRDRLY
+430 EPHEQTRDRLH
-441 QQAEML
+441 QQAEIL
-447 WGDHADEYYPDLAT
+447 WGDQADEYYPDLAM

-470 HAEQIRRL
+470 HAEHIKRL

-494 VEALTQQGPLVIN
+494 IEALTQQGPVVLTF
-507 LSDMQWVDATS
+507 SDMHWVDATS

-544 TSQIWEFRYYI
+544 TSQVWEFRYYI

-560 HRLTSLTLAPLTAE
+560 HRLTTLTLAPLTVA
-574 QSQEMIAK
+574 QSQEMIAE

-589 PEATQDLIISKAE
+589 PEATQDLIINKAE

-620 LTRAP
+620 LTRDP

-674 WSKIIEVLATHPA
+674 WSKIVEVLAAHPA

-705 GRASELGIEYVFRS
+705 GRAPELGIEYVFRS

-724 AAYDRLLNTQR
+724 AAYDRLLSTQR
-735 TSYHLRIAE
+735 INYHLRIAE
-744 YIESHCCKSDA
+744 YVENHFKAD
-755 TEPSPQFYGA
+755 TTQPSPQFYGA
-765 LAYHFR
+765 LAYHYR
-771 HAGLPDKELDY
+771 RANLPEKELDY
-782 VLKGAAHAKHVY
+782 VLKGAENAKHIY
-794 ANAEAGKQFT
+794 ANAEAGKQYT

-812 LEHKASDEDQCRA
+812 LEHEADNGERRRA
-825 IRIQRFSVLNERR
+825 IRAQRFHVLNERR

-868 TFTIDALLQ
+868 AFTIDALLQ

-887 EEIDAGIPMAQQ
+887 KEIEAGIPMAQQ
-899 ALALA
+899 ALDLA
-904 QELGDQRREMES
+904 QQLGDRRREMES

-929 PEWQPL
+929 PAWQPL

-946 QDEHFEARLLI
+946 QDEHYEARLLI
-957 GMGGVFAFSD
+957 GMGGIFAFSD
-967 EPSLS
+967 EPTLS

-1007 SGDYYR
+1007 NGDYYR

-1056 LALLEECQRILIGSR
+1056 LAMLEECRRILIGSR

-1099 IRDIGEPVQ
+1099 IRAIGEPVQ
-1108 DRGLASLKLVWA
+1108 DRGLASLKLVWI

-1129 AHLRMALELAE
+1129 AHLRMALDLAE
-1140 EVQELALQSPLVSRQ
+1140 EVQQLALQSPLVSRQ
-1155 YEMAALCKATAAHLK
+1155 YEMAALCKAAAAHLK

-1177 AATAK
+1177 AATNR
-1182 PGIVYEHLNNA
+1182 PGAVYEHLDSA
-1193 LDTAQKA
+1193 LHAAQKA
-1200 LELYQTFGFVQITE
+1200 LDLYQTFSFVQITE

-1226 ALAANEQPEEATKY
+1226 ALAANEQQEEATKY

-1252 ALIPADSY
+1252 ALIPTDSY

-1286 LTESGQVPQLSH
+1286 LTESGQVPHLSH
-1298 IPEKF
+1298 IPESF

>member
-9 KVRARHKFCG
+9 EARRRAKFCG

-34 KNPRAHRF
+34 ENPHVYNF

-47 NPLSAASAFDVIP
+47 NPLDADATYNVP
-60 LRTQEVPP
+60 LRSPEITLERAPEHTP
-68 ERIPDQ
+68 ERVVERAPEGV
-74 AFAGAPESIRESV
+74 AGSAPES
-87 PEGAPPGTPPSALSS
+87 
-102 ASTGPAEPG
+102 AE
-111 DLAPLEG
+111 LVQFEG

-156 ETEIYRFG
+156 ETEVYRYG

-192 VLAALAMQSA
+192 VLAGMAMQAA

-268 ENTFRLTTSQFEW
+268 ENTFRLTASQFEW
-281 LPLGEIKVKGVST
+281 LPLGEIKVKGVSA
-294 PVAVYRPLA
+294 PIAVYRPLA
-303 PYVSLEKP
+303 PYASLERP
-311 EYELPSPLIGRDAE
+311 EAYDLSSPLIGRDAE
-325 VDSLKACIEDL
+325 AESLKACIEDL
-336 SDGIGGIVILTGE
+336 SDGIGGIVMITGE
-349 HGMGKSLLTNE
+349 QGMGKSLLTNG

-377 KGAEVGQPT
+377 KGAETGR
-386 YPTPSADA
+386 SAA
-394 EIGVIWLRGR
+394 STEIGVIWLRGR

-419 MLRNWLGIRSD
+419 MLRSWLGIRPD
-430 EPQEKTRDRLY
+430 EPHEQTRDRLH
-441 QQAEML
+441 QQAEVL
-447 WGDHADEYYPDLAT
+447 WGDQADEYYPDLAT

-470 HAEQIRRL
+470 HAEHIKRL

-494 VEALTQQGPLVIN
+494 IEALTQQGSVVLTF
-507 LSDMQWVDATS
+507 SDMHWVDATS
-518 LDLLKYCLPLCDY
+518 LDLLRYCLPLCDY

-544 TSQIWEFRYYI
+544 TSQVWEFRYYI

-560 HRLTSLTLAPLTAE
+560 HRLTTLNLAPLDAE
-574 QSQEMIAK
+574 QSREMIAE
-582 LIGPDVL
+582 LIGADVL
-589 PEATQDLIISKAE
+589 PAATQDLIINKAE

-609 ELVRALIFEGI
+609 EMVRALIFEG
-620 LTRAP
+620 LLARDP

-638 LTLPDSLQNLLLASI
+638 LSLPDSLQSLLLASI
-653 DRLTPEEQHILQIA
+653 DRLTPEEQHVLQIA

-674 WSKIIEVLATHPA
+674 WSKIIEVLAAQPA

-705 GRASELGIEYVFRS
+705 GRSSELGIEYVFRS

-724 AAYDRLLNTQR
+724 AAYERLLSTQR
-735 TSYHLRIAE
+735 TNYHLRIAE
-744 YIESHCCKSDA
+744 YVEGHCCRAEA
-755 TEPSPQFYGA
+755 TQPAPQFYGA

-771 HAGLPDKELDY
+771 RAGLPEKELY
-782 VLKGAAHAKHVY
+782 YNLKGAEHAKHIY
-794 ANAEAGKQFT
+794 ANAEAGKQYT
-804 RALEILDA
+804 RALEILDTM
-812 LEHKASDEDQCRA
+812 ECETDDEARRRA
-825 IRIQRFSVLNERR
+825 IRAQRFKVLNERR

-847 EAMWEDAK
+847 EAMWADAK
-855 ALLPLAEQLADDP
+855 ALLPLAELLSDDP

-877 QPGVADYQCK
+877 QPGVADYQSK
-887 EEIDAGIPMAQQ
+887 EEIETGIPMAQQ
-899 ALALA
+899 ALVLA
-904 QELGDQRREMES
+904 QQLGDRRREMES

-935 AERALELARQV
+935 AERALELARQL
-946 QDEHFEARLLI
+946 QDEHYEARFLI
-957 GMGGVFAFSD
+957 GMGGIFAFSD
-967 EPSLS
+967 EPGLS

-1056 LALLEECQRILIGSR
+1056 LGLLEECRRILIGSR

-1099 IRDIGEPVQ
+1099 IRAIGEPLQ

-1129 AHLRMALELAE
+1129 AHLYMTLELAE
-1140 EVQELALQSPLVSRQ
+1140 EVQQIALQSPLVSRQ
-1155 YEMAALCKATAAHLK
+1155 YEMAALCKAATAHLK
-1170 LAMLAKD
+1170 LAILAKD
-1177 AATAK
+1177 AATTK
-1182 PGIVYEHLNNA
+1182 PGAVYGHLDSALNA
-1193 LDTAQKA
+1193 AQKA
-1200 LELYQTFGFVQITE
+1200 LDLYNTFGFVQITE

-1226 ALAANEQPEEATKY
+1226 ALAANEQQEEANKY

-1252 ALIPADSY
+1252 ALIPTDSY

-1286 LTESGQVPQLSH
+1286 LTESGQVPHLSL
-1298 IPEKF
+1298 IPET

>member
-1 MKCPECGF
+1 M
-9 KVRARHKFCG
+9 
-19 MCGARLRLVCPACGT
+19 LCPACGT
-34 KNPRAHRF
+34 ANPRAYRF

-47 NPLSAASAFDVIP
+47 SPLDADVTSSLP
-60 LRTQEVPP
+60 LRPQELVP
-68 ERIPDQ
+68 ERTIERAPDSTL
-74 AFAGAPESIRESV
+74 ANAPQ
-87 PEGAPPGTPPSALSS
+87 
-102 ASTGPAEPG
+102 PG

-156 ETEIYRFG
+156 ETEVYRFG

-192 VLAALAMQSA
+192 VLAALAMQEA
-202 LQPFAADLEKR
+202 LKPFAADLEKR

-268 ENTFRLTTSQFEW
+268 ENTYRLTATQFEW
-281 LPLGEIKVKGVST
+281 LPLGEIKVKGVSA
-294 PVAVYRPLA
+294 PIAVYRPLA
-303 PYVSLEKP
+303 PYANP
-311 EYELPSPLIGRDAE
+311 ERPAAYDLASPLIGRDAE
-325 VDSLKACIEDL
+325 VESLKACIEDL
-336 SDGIGGIVILTGE
+336 NDGIGGIVIITGE
-349 HGMGKSLLTNE
+349 QGMGKSLLTNE

-377 KGAEVGQPT
+377 KGASST
-386 YPTPSADA
+386 ATNT

-419 MLRNWLGIRSD
+419 MLRNWLGIRPD
-430 EPQEKTRDRLY
+430 EPHEQTRDRLH
-441 QQAEML
+441 QQAEIL
-447 WGDHADEYYPDLAT
+447 WGEQADEYYPDLAT
-461 LLSLPLEAD
+461 LLSLPLEAE
-470 HAEQIRRL
+470 HAERIRRL

-494 VEALTQQGPLVIN
+494 VEALTHQGPVVLTF
-507 LSDMQWVDATS
+507 SDMHWVDATS

-544 TSQIWEFRYYI
+544 TSQIWEFRHYI

-560 HRLTSLTLAPLTAE
+560 HRLTTLNLAPLDAE
-574 QSQEMIAK
+574 QSREMIAK

-589 PEATQDLIISKAE
+589 PQATQDLIISKAE

-609 ELVRALIFEGI
+609 ELVRALIFDGI
-620 LTRAP
+620 LTRDP
-625 EDGRWRTT
+625 EDGHWRTT
-633 QAVTT
+633 QAVTS

-653 DRLTPEEQHILQIA
+653 DRLTPEEQHVLQIA

-674 WSKIIEVLATHPA
+674 WSKIVEVLAAHPA

-705 GRASELGIEYVFRS
+705 GRTTELGIEYVFRS

-724 AAYDRLLNTQR
+724 AAYERLLSSQR
-735 TSYHLRIAE
+735 ASYHLRIAE
-744 YIESHCCKSDA
+744 YIESYCCRADA
-755 TEPSPQFYGA
+755 PQPSPQFYGA
-765 LAYHFR
+765 LAYHFQR
-771 HAGLPDKELDY
+771 AGLPEKELDY
-782 VLKGAAHAKHVY
+782 VLKGAEHAKHIY
-794 ANAEAGKQFT
+794 ANAEAGKQYT

-812 LEHKASDEDQCRA
+812 LEREADDEARCRA
-825 IRIQRFSVLNERR
+825 LRAQRFRVLNERR

-887 EEIDAGIPMAQQ
+887 EEIEAGIPMAQK
-899 ALALA
+899 ALELA
-904 QELGDQRREMES
+904 QQLDDRRREMES

-929 PEWQPL
+929 PTWQPL
-935 AERALELARQV
+935 AERALELARQL
-946 QDEHFEARLLI
+946 QDEHYEARLLI

-967 EPSLS
+967 EPALS

-1007 SGDYYR
+1007 NGDYYR

-1056 LALLEECQRILIGSR
+1056 LALLEECRRILIGSR

-1099 IRDIGEPVQ
+1099 IRAIGEPVQ
-1108 DRGLASLKLVWA
+1108 DRGLASLKLVWI

-1129 AHLRMALELAE
+1129 AHLNMALDLAE
-1140 EVQELALQSPLVSRQ
+1140 EVQQLARQSPLVSRQ
-1155 YEMAALCKATAAHLK
+1155 YEMAALCKAAAAHLK
-1170 LAMLAKD
+1170 LAVLARD
-1177 AATAK
+1177 AATTQ
-1182 PGIVYEHLNNA
+1182 PGAVYNHLKSA

-1200 LELYQTFGFVQITE
+1200 LDLYNTFGFVQITE

-1226 ALAANEQPEEATKY
+1226 ALAANEQQEEATKY

-1252 ALIPADSY
+1252 ALIPTDSY

-1266 ENILLHQEI
+1266 ENIILHQEI

-1286 LTESGQVPQLSH
+1286 LTESGQVPHLSH
-1298 IPEKF
+1298 IPETF